1 MKRLRPLLAAI
12 LLLAALPSAAH
23 ASPTQES
30 MFQDDPLLV
39 YAAPERVEST
49 LDRLAQFGVDRIR
62 VSVFWRII
70 APANDQIQ
78 KPAFDATDPAA
89 YPQEHWER
97 YDRLIRA
104 AQARGIL
111 VNLNFTSPIPRW
123 AAGESPRADL
133 QETFGPNPE
142 EFGSFVRAVAR
153 RYDGTY
159 MGLPRVDYWSIWNE
173 PNQAGWLTPQ
183 WSPDPRNSTQMI
195 ESAPSLYR
203 RLVASAWTA
212 LADSGHGSD
221 TILVGETAP
230 QGQKEL
236 RDVSQSIDALRF
248 VRQLYCVDDNLNLLT
263 GSDAEVRGCPVGNPA
278 QFVAENPGLFHASGY
293 AHHPYALLTPPGRKS
308 NWPDWVSMSD
318 LRALSRELTRIYL
331 RYGQPMP
338 SKRGVPLYI
347 TEYGYQTKPDPF
359 FAAIS
364 LAKQAAWMNQAE
376 YISFKNPSVRSMSQF
391 LLVDDGPAA
400 GFDVKKDARL
410 AWRTFQSGLVFAN
423 GKRKPSFKAYV
434 TPLYVKQRAVRRGRT
449 VGIFGMLRSA
459 KAGTLQTVRIQFR
472 ARGRKRW
479 QTQLTRKVGGPRHYF
494 ETRVRVPA
502 SGDLRLLWKDGSRL
516 RMSRIAPIVAR

>member
-1 MKRLRPLLAAI
+1 MKRLLSLLAAI
-12 LLLAALPSAAH
+12 LALAALPAAAP

-39 YAAPERVEST
+39 YAAPERVGRT
-49 LDRLAQFGVDRIR
+49 LDRLAQLGVDRIR
-62 VSVFWRII
+62 VSLFWRII
-70 APANDQIQ
+70 APANDQAQ

-89 YPQEHWER
+89 YPAEHWER

-104 AQARGIL
+104 AQARGIG

-142 EFGSFVRAVAR
+142 EFGNFVRAVAR

-159 MGLPRVDYWSIWNE
+159 MGLPRVDFWSIWNE

-183 WSPDPRNSTQMI
+183 WSSDPRNSNQMI
-195 ESAPSLYR
+195 ESAPMVYR
-203 RLVASAWTA
+203 RLVANAWTA
-212 LADSGHGSD
+212 LADTGHGND

-230 QGQKEL
+230 QGQKRL
-236 RDVSQSIDALRF
+236 RDISQSIDALRF
-248 VRQLYCVDDNLNLLT
+248 LRQLYCLDDNLNLLT
-263 GSDAEVRGCPVGNPA
+263 GTNAEVRGCPVGNPS

-293 AHHPYALLTPPGRKS
+293 AHHPYAQLTPPGRKS
-308 NWPDWVSMSD
+308 SWPDWVSMSD
-318 LRALSRELTRIYL
+318 LRALSRELTRIYQ
-331 RYGQPMP
+331 RYGQQMP
-338 SKRGVPLYI
+338 SKRGVPLYL

-359 FAAIS
+359 FAAVS
-364 LAKQAAWMNQAE
+364 FARQAAWLNQAE
-376 YISFKNPSVRSMSQF
+376 YISFKNPNVRSMSQF

-400 GFDVKKDARL
+400 GFDAKKEARL

-423 GKRKPSFKAYV
+423 GKRKLSYRAYV
-434 TPLYVKQRAVRRGRT
+434 TPLFVKQRTVRRGRT

-472 ARGRKRW
+472 VKGRKRW
-479 QTQLTRKVGGPRHYF
+479 RTLRTRKVGGARHFF
-494 ETRVRVPA
+494 ETRVRVRA

-516 RMSRIAPIVAR
+516 RVSRTDSITAR